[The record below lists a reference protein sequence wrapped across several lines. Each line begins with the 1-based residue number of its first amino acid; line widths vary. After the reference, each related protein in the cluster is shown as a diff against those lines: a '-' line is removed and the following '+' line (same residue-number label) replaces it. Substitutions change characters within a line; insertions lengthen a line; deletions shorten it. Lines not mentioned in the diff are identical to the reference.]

1 MKPYIKPMLDW
12 SRTKCNTRK
21 PMHFKYMYPGS
32 FLALVILFF
41 QDLIVQMVRGI
52 ELL

>member
-1 MKPYIKPMLDW
+1 MLDW
-12 SRTKCNTRK
+12 SRTKYSAGK
-21 PMHFKYMYPGS
+21 PMHFKYMHPGS
-32 FLALVILFF
+32 FLALMILVF